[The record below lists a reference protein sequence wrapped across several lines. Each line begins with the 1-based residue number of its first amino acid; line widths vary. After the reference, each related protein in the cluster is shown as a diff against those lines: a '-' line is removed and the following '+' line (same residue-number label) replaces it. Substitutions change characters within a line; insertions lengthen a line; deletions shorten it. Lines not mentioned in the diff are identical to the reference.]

1 MKIIHSFNYLGE
13 IFISESDIL
22 KSINSDIV
30 IDFDSEKQA
39 KIVYDSIL
47 LEFDTAP
54 DYRSSMDLKLD
65 KNQIIIKI
73 DAEDATSFRAS
84 INSAI
89 KWIKLSVEI
98 NELTES

>member
-1 MKIIHSFNYLGE
+1 
-13 IFISESDIL
+13 
-22 KSINSDIV
+22 
-30 IDFDSEKQA
+30 
-39 KIVYDSIL
+39 
-47 LEFDTAP
+47 
-54 DYRSSMDLKLD
+54 MDLKLD
-65 KNQIIIKI
+65 KNQIIITI

>member
-1 MKIIHSFNYLGE
+1 MELTLCVLGE
-13 IFISESDIL
+13 IHISESDIL

-30 IDFDSEKQA
+30 IDFDCEKQA

-47 LEFDTAP
+47 LEFETAP

-65 KNQIIIKI
+65 KNQIIITI

>member
-1 MKIIHSFNYLGE
+1 M
-13 IFISESDIL
+13 
-22 KSINSDIV
+22 
-30 IDFDSEKQA
+30 
-39 KIVYDSIL
+39 
-47 LEFDTAP
+47 LEFETSP

-65 KNQIIIKI
+65 KDQIIITI

-98 NELTES
+98 NELTEN